1 MPRRCELGCS
11 HNPGVTQHQFPHP
24 EKNPELFKAWVNIV
38 GGKLETADDIKFYRK
53 RVICDIHFADKF
65 KNRNNRLNNIA
76 VPTLHLQ
83 GAPSQDAH
91 MPPATPHIPTELPMP
106 EHNIWNLPSTSKQ
119 IVTGAPS
126 QDAHMPP
133 ATPHIP
139 TELPMPEHNIW
150 DLPSTSKQIIT
161 AAPPNACV
169 IAAEHNYCS
178 KHGIQQR
185 RKLKGDKKKLKST
198 SSLENELKISRF
210 QMKNLKTEIIRLRK
224 RSSSLKERLASVDKI
239 SNTNCLKKN
248 NEKYDNCSKNI
259 HKHAV
264 HPNSQESSWAEVY
277 FKGKSF
283 VSLHVQKESQELYSF
298 I

>member
-239 SNTNCLKKN
+239 SNTNCLKKITRN
-248 NEKYDNCSKNI
+248 MTTAAKIFTNMQYTQTHKRARGRRFTLKEK
-259 HKHAV
+259 V
-264 HPNSQESSWAEVY
+264 L
-277 FKGKSF
+277 
-283 VSLHVQKESQELYSF
+283 SLHVQKESQELYSF

>member
-106 EHNIWNLPSTSKQ
+106 EHNIW
-119 IVTGAPS
+119 
-126 QDAHMPP
+126 
-133 ATPHIP
+133 
-139 TELPMPEHNIW
+139 

-185 RKLKGDKKKLKST
+185 RKLKGDKSKCQC
-198 SSLENELKISRF
+198 SLYHKIS
-210 QMKNLKTEIIRLRK
+210 
-224 RSSSLKERLASVDKI
+224 
-239 SNTNCLKKN
+239 KKN
-248 NEKYDNCSKNI
+248 
-259 HKHAV
+259 
-264 HPNSQESSWAEVY
+264 VY
-277 FKGKSF
+277 T
-283 VSLHVQKESQELYSF
+283 
-298 I
+298 

>member
-161 AAPPNACV
+161 
-169 IAAEHNYCS
+169 
-178 KHGIQQR
+178 G
-185 RKLKGDKKKLKST
+185 
-198 SSLENELKISRF
+198 
-210 QMKNLKTEIIRLRK
+210 M
-224 RSSSLKERLASVDKI
+224 
-239 SNTNCLKKN
+239 
-248 NEKYDNCSKNI
+248 
-259 HKHAV
+259 
-264 HPNSQESSWAEVY
+264 
-277 FKGKSF
+277 
-283 VSLHVQKESQELYSF
+283 
-298 I
+298 